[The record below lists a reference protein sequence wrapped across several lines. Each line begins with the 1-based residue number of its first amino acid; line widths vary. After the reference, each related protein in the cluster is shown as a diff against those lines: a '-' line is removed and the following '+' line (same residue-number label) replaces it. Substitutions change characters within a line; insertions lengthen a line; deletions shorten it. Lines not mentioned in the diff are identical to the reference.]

1 MGIIILRMTITT
13 VADFTHSASA
23 QPIATASQECRRLWL
38 TALSIA
44 ARFGDVN
51 VAAAQGIEL
60 AADRITTIAASDSDP
75 TDTIHLDQC
84 YLYVPSGSTVSVTWG
99 S

>member
-1 MGIIILRMTITT
+1 MTITT

-44 ARFGDVN
+44 ARFGDGN
-51 VAAAQGIEL
+51 VAATQGVELPVGIEV
-60 AADRITTIAASDSDP
+60 TIAASDSDP

>member
-1 MGIIILRMTITT
+1 MTITT
-13 VADFTHSASA
+13 VADFTSGGSA
-23 QPIATASQECRRLWL
+23 QQIAAASKECRRLWL
-38 TALSIA
+38 TATVAA
-44 ARFGDVN
+44 ARFGDAS
-51 VAAAQGIEL
+51 VASGQGVELPVGIEV
-60 AADRITTIAASDSDP
+60 TIAASDSDP